1 MAKNREQLTAAARL
15 VSAQLADLP
24 LTAGFP
30 TDPDLA
36 DFMGSFIED
45 ALTWEDM
52 QDDFVL
58 TLNLKGEV
66 VYDG

>member
-1 MAKNREQLTAAARL
+1 MAKNTEHHTAAARA
-15 VSAQLADLP
+15 VAQQLADLP
-24 LTAGFP
+24 FTAGMP
-30 TDPDLA
+30 VDPDLA

>member
-1 MAKNREQLTAAARL
+1 MAKNTEHLTAAARV
-15 VSAQLADLP
+15 VSEQLTDLP
-24 LTAGFP
+24 LTAGLP
-30 TDPDLA
+30 LDPDLA